1 MTNVGK
7 KRSVTATRYVRRIQ
21 SRTRNNH
28 TAVADANAAAAVK
41 RKLDLNNV
49 FVIDIDPAPHATRVN
64 GYSIVDKRSVCIY
77 PPSPP
82 PSPSSHH
89 SYHHYYNIKAYIYGG
104 AGPGICQGDCNCDDV
119 STATGSEV
127 PGQSHIVC
135 DVVPLNDAT
144 GANCSTSTSTSTQ
157 ATTGF
162 ALKISSTYYP
172 NFWISVVNVYGGWR
186 MFDPTA
192 YQITGYEMPDSMYV
206 SLLQHT
212 ANRILLTVRRPSTL
226 PRPSSLSSSFTISI
240 ALKKLVVVS

>member
-7 KRSVTATRYVRRIQ
+7 KKPSATAAASTTTRYVRRIQ
-21 SRTRNNH
+21 SRRRNH
-28 TAVADANAAAAVK
+28 TQ
-41 RKLDLNNV
+41 RPLDLNNV

-64 GYSIVDKRSVCIY
+64 GYFIVDKRSVCMY
-77 PPSPP
+77 PPSLLPP
-82 PSPSSHH
+82 HL
-89 SYHHYYNIKAYIYGG
+89 YYYYNIKAYIYGG